1 MAHQEGVTA
10 DAGDSSRV
18 SLMNDPKARGLVF
31 QALLII
37 AVIYLVYSGVTNA
50 IDNLARAG
58 IASGLGFFGERA
70 GFDIGQSFIPYTNDS
85 TYLRAFFVGLLNTMV
100 VAFIGIFFATLI
112 GFVVGLARLS
122 KNYLVQKF
130 ATVYV
135 ETLRNIPLLLQLLFW
150 YKAVLSILPSPRAGG
165 LEPGAEVVFNLNNRG
180 LYMPRIVPEG
190 GAQLILYAFI
200 VAVVAWILI
209 GRWAKKRQMATGQQF
224 PVFLTGLGLFIFLPL
239 ITYLV
244 TGMPLSL
251 EYASLQGF
259 NMVGGWVI
267 QPEFMALLLGLSLY
281 TASFIAEIVRAG
293 ILAVSHGQSEAAF
306 ALGLRPNLTSRLVV
320 VPQAM
325 RVIIPPLTSQYLNL
339 TKNSSLAVAIGYP
352 DLVSIFGGTVLNQT
366 GQAVEVISIT
376 MLVYLTLSLLTS
388 AFMNWFNS
396 SVALVER

>member
-1 MAHQEGVTA
+1 
-10 DAGDSSRV
+10 
-18 SLMNDPKARGLVF
+18 MNDPRARGLFF
-31 QALLII
+31 QGLLII
-37 AVIYLVYSGVTNA
+37 AVIAMVYMGISNA
-50 IDNLARAG
+50 ITNLARAG
-58 IASGLGFFGERA
+58 IASGFGFFGDRA
-70 GFDIGQSFIPYTNDS
+70 GFDIGQTIIPYTNDS
-85 TYLRAFFVGLLNTMV
+85 NYLQAFYVGLINTLV
-100 VAFIGIFFATLI
+100 VAIIGIFFATII
-112 GFVVGLARLS
+112 GFIVGLARLS

-150 YKAVLSILPSPRAGG
+150 YKAVLSILPSPREAARETGV
-165 LEPGAEVVFNLNNRG
+165 EVAFSINNRG
-180 LYMPRIVPEG
+180 LYLPRVIPEDG
-190 GAQLILYAFI
+190 SSLIFYALVI
-200 VAVVAWILI
+200 AIAAWFFI
-209 GRWAKKRQMATGQQF
+209 GRWAKKRQMATGRQF
-224 PVFLTGLGLFIFLPL
+224 PVFLTGLGLLIALPL
-239 ITYLV
+239 LAFLV

-259 NMVGGWVI
+259 NMVGGWIV
-267 QPEFMALLLGLSLY
+267 QPEFMALLLGLALY

-293 ILAVSHGQSEAAF
+293 ILAVSHGQTEAAF
-306 ALGLRPNLTSRLVV
+306 ALGLRPNLTSRLVI

-325 RVIIPPLTSQYLNL
+325 RVIIPPLTSQFLNL

-352 DLVSIFGGTVLNQT
+352 DLVSVTGTVLNQT

>member
-1 MAHQEGVTA
+1 MADQAGVSTDA
-10 DAGDSSRV
+10 DDSGRV

-31 QALLII
+31 QVLLII
-37 AVIYLVYSGVTNA
+37 AVIAMVYSGISNA
-50 IDNLARAG
+50 VDNLARAG
-58 IASGLGFFGERA
+58 IASGFGFFSERA
-70 GFDIGQSFIPYTNDS
+70 GFDVGQSFIPYTNDS

-100 VAFIGIFFATLI
+100 VAVIGIFFATTI
-112 GFVVGLARLS
+112 GFIVGLARLS

-150 YKAVLSILPSPRAGG
+150 YKAVLSILPSPRESAQEAGV
-165 LEPGAEVVFNLNNRG
+165 EIAFSINNRG
-180 LYMPRIVPEG
+180 MYLPRLVPEDG
-190 GAQLILYAFI
+190 SSLIFYA
-200 VAVVAWILI
+200 AALALVAWFMI
-209 GRWAKKRQMATGQQF
+209 GRWARKRQIDTGKQF
-224 PVFLTGLGLFIFLPL
+224 PVFLTGLGVFIVLPL
-239 ITYLV
+239 LAFLISGRPV
-244 TGMPLSL
+244 SI

-293 ILAVSHGQSEAAF
+293 ILAVSHGQTEAAF
-306 ALGLRPNLTSRLVV
+306 ALGIKPNVTSRLVI

-325 RVIIPPLTSQYLNL
+325 RVIIPPLTSQFLNL

>member
-1 MAHQEGVTA
+1 MAHQESVA
-10 DAGDSSRV
+10 SDVDDSGRV

-31 QALLII
+31 QVLLII

-58 IASGLGFFGERA
+58 IASGFGFFGERA
-70 GFDIGQSFIPYTNDS
+70 GFDIGQSLIPYTNDS

-100 VAFIGIFFATLI
+100 VGLIGVFFATII
-112 GFVVGLARLS
+112 GFIIGLARLS

-135 ETLRNIPLLLQLLFW
+135 EMLRNIPLLLQLLFW
-150 YKAVLSILPSPRAGG
+150 YKAVLSILPSPRQVG
-165 LEPGAEVVFNLNNRG
+165 LEPGAEVVFSLNNRG
-180 LYMPRIVPEG
+180 LYMPRIVPEAG
-190 GAQLILYAFI
+190 SSLILYALLI
-200 VAVVAWILI
+200 AIVAWIFI

-224 PVFLTGLGLFIFLPL
+224 PVFFTGLGLIIVLPL
-239 ITYLV
+239 LAYLV

-251 EYASLQGF
+251 EYSSLQGF
-259 NMVGGWVI
+259 NMVDGWVI
-267 QPEFMALLLGLSLY
+267 QPEFMALLLGLALY
-281 TASFIAEIVRAG
+281 TAAFIAEIVRAG
-293 ILAVSHGQSEAAF
+293 ILAVSHGQSEAAY
-306 ALGLRPNLTSRLVV
+306 ALGIRPNLTSRLVI

-339 TKNSSLAVAIGYP
+339 IKNSSLAVAIGYP

>member
-1 MAHQEGVTA
+1 MAHQEGVSAGA
-10 DAGDSSRV
+10 DDSGRV
-18 SLMNDPKARGLVF
+18 SMMNDPKVRGLVF
-31 QALLII
+31 QVLLII
-37 AVIYLVYSGVTNA
+37 AVGVMVWGGINNA
-50 IDNLARAG
+50 AENLARAG
-58 IASGLGFFGERA
+58 ISSGFDFFGERA
-70 GFDIGQSFIPYTNDS
+70 GFDIGQTFIPYTNDS

-100 VAFIGIFFATLI
+100 VAIIGIFLATII

-130 ATVYV
+130 ATIYV
-135 ETLRNIPLLLQLLFW
+135 EVLRNIPLLLQLLFW
-150 YKAVLSILPSPRAGG
+150 YKAVLSILPSPRQAG
-165 LEPGAEVVFNLNNRG
+165 LEAGAEVAFNINNRG
-180 LYMPRIVPEG
+180 LYIPRLVPEDG
-190 GAQLILYAFI
+190 SSLIFYAFAI
-200 VAVVAWILI
+200 AVIAWFLI

-224 PVFLTGLGLFIFLPL
+224 PVFLTGLAMVIGLPL
-239 ITYLV
+239 VAFLV
-244 TGMPLSL
+244 TGMPVSM

-281 TASFIAEIVRAG
+281 TAAFIAEIVRAG
-293 ILAVSHGQSEAAF
+293 ILAVSRGQTEAAF
-306 ALGLRPNLTSRLVV
+306 ALGLRPNLTSRLVI

-325 RVIIPPLTSQYLNL
+325 RVIIPPLTSQFLNL

-396 SVALVER
+396 RVALVER

>member
-1 MAHQEGVTA
+1 VNVL
-10 DAGDSSRV
+10 V
-18 SLMNDPKARGLVF
+18 SISD
-31 QALLII
+31 
-37 AVIYLVYSGVTNA
+37 
-50 IDNLARAG
+50 
-58 IASGLGFFGERA
+58 
-70 GFDIGQSFIPYTNDS
+70 
-85 TYLRAFFVGLLNTMV
+85 LRAFFVGLLNTMV
-100 VAFIGIFFATLI
+100 VAIIGIFFATVI

-165 LEPGAEVVFNLNNRG
+165 LEPGVEVVFNLNNRG
-180 LYMPRIVPEG
+180 LYMPRIIPEG
-190 GAQLILYAFI
+190 GAELVGYALVLAI
-200 VAVVAWILI
+200 VAWIVI

-224 PVFLTGLGLFIFLPL
+224 PVFFTGLGLVIVLPL
-239 ITYLV
+239 LAFLV
-244 TGMPLSL
+244 TGMPMSL

-325 RVIIPPLTSQYLNL
+325 RVIIPPLTSQFLNL

-352 DLVSIFGGTVLNQT
+352 DLRVDLRRYG
-366 GQAVEVISIT
+366 A
-376 MLVYLTLSLLTS
+376 
-388 AFMNWFNS
+388 
-396 SVALVER
+396 

>member
-10 DAGDSSRV
+10 DAGDSERV
-18 SLMNDPKARGLVF
+18 SLMNDPKVRGLVF
-31 QALLII
+31 QVLLII

-58 IASGLGFFGERA
+58 IASGFGFFGERA

-100 VAFIGIFFATLI
+100 VAVIGIFFATLI
-112 GFVVGLARLS
+112 GFIVGLARLS

-150 YKAVLSILPSPRAGG
+150 YKAVLAILPSPRAGG
-165 LEPGAEVVFNLNNRG
+165 LEPGVEVVFNLNNRG

-190 GAQLILYAFI
+190 GAQFIAYALILAI
-200 VAVVAWILI
+200 VAWILI

-239 ITYLV
+239 IAYLV

>member
-1 MAHQEGVTA
+1 MADQASVGT
-10 DAGDSSRV
+10 DAGDSGRV

-31 QALLII
+31 QTLLII
-37 AVIYLVYSGVTNA
+37 AVGWMVWSGVTNA

-58 IASGLGFFGERA
+58 ISSGFGFFGERA
-70 GFDIGQSFIPYTNDS
+70 GFDIGQSLIPYTNDN
-85 TYLRAFFVGLLNTMV
+85 TYFRAFLVGLLNTLV
-100 VAFIGIFFATLI
+100 VAFIGIFFATAI

-122 KNYLVQKF
+122 KNFLVQKF
-130 ATVYV
+130 ATIYV
-135 ETLRNIPLLLQLLFW
+135 EVLRNVPLLLQLLFW

-165 LEPGAEVVFNLNNRG
+165 LEVGVEVAFNLNNRG
-180 LYMPRIVPEG
+180 LYMPRLIPEAG
-190 GAQLILYAFI
+190 SSLIFYAFAAAI
-200 VAVVAWILI
+200 IAWIVI
-209 GRWAKKRQMATGQQF
+209 GSWAKKRQMATGQQF
-224 PVFLTGLGLFIFLPL
+224 PVFLTGLGLFIGLPL
-239 ITYLV
+239 LAFLV
-244 TGMPLSL
+244 TGMPVGV

-259 NMVGGWVI
+259 NMAGGWVI

-293 ILAVSHGQSEAAF
+293 ILAVSRGQTEAAF
-306 ALGLRPNLTSRLVV
+306 ALGIRPNLTSRLVI

-339 TKNSSLAVAIGYP
+339 AKNSSLAVAIGYP

-376 MLVYLTLSLLTS
+376 MLVYLTISLLTS

-396 SVALVER
+396 RVALVER

>member
-10 DAGDSSRV
+10 GAGDSERV
-18 SLMNDPKARGLVF
+18 SLMNDPKVRGLVF
-31 QALLII
+31 QVLLII

-58 IASGLGFFGERA
+58 IASGFGFFGQRA

-100 VAFIGIFFATLI
+100 VAVIGIFFATVI
-112 GFVVGLARLS
+112 GFIVGLARLS

-165 LEPGAEVVFNLNNRG
+165 LEPGVEVVFNLNNRG

-190 GAQLILYAFI
+190 GAQFIAYALILAI
-200 VAVVAWILI
+200 VAWILI

-224 PVFLTGLGLFIFLPL
+224 PVFLTGLGLVIVLPL
-239 ITYLV
+239 LVFVV

-325 RVIIPPLTSQYLNL
+325 RVIIPPLTSQFLNL

>member
-1 MAHQEGVTA
+1 MADQAGVST
-10 DAGDSSRV
+10 DAGDSGRV

-37 AVIYLVYSGVTNA
+37 AVIAMVYSGVSNA

-58 IASGLGFFGERA
+58 IASGFGFFSERA
-70 GFDIGQSFIPYTNDS
+70 GFDVGQSFIPYTNDS

-100 VAFIGIFFATLI
+100 VAVIGIFFATTI
-112 GFVVGLARLS
+112 GFIVGLARLS

-150 YKAVLSILPSPRAGG
+150 YKAVLSILPSPRESAQEAGV
-165 LEPGAEVVFNLNNRG
+165 EIAFSINNRG
-180 LYMPRIVPEG
+180 MYLPRLVPEDG
-190 GAQLILYAFI
+190 SSLIFYA
-200 VAVVAWILI
+200 AALALVAWFVI
-209 GRWAKKRQMATGQQF
+209 GRWARKRQIDTGKQF
-224 PVFLTGLGLFIFLPL
+224 PVFLTGLGVFIALPL
-239 ITYLV
+239 LAYLFSGRPV
-244 TGMPLSL
+244 SI

-293 ILAVSHGQSEAAF
+293 ILAVSHGQTEAAF
-306 ALGLRPNLTSRLVV
+306 ALGIRPNLTSRLVI

-325 RVIIPPLTSQYLNL
+325 RVIIPPLTSQFLNL

-388 AFMNWFNS
+388 GFMNWFNS

>member
-10 DAGDSSRV
+10 DAGDSERV

-58 IASGLGFFGERA
+58 IASGFGFFGERA

-100 VAFIGIFFATLI
+100 VAFIGIFFATVI

-150 YKAVLSILPSPRAGG
+150 YKAVLAILPSPRAGG
-165 LEPGAEVVFNLNNRG
+165 LEPGVEVVFNLNNRG

-190 GAQLILYAFI
+190 GAQLIAYAFI
-200 VAVVAWILI
+200 IAVIAWIFI

-224 PVFLTGLGLFIFLPL
+224 PVFLTGLGLVIFLPL
-239 ITYLV
+239 IAFLV

>member
-1 MAHQEGVTA
+1 MAHQAGVSA
-10 DAGDSSRV
+10 DADDSGRV
-18 SLMNDPKARGLVF
+18 SLMNDPKVRGLVF

-37 AVIYLVYSGVTNA
+37 AVIAMVYSGVSNA
-50 IDNLARAG
+50 VDNLARAG
-58 IASGLGFFGERA
+58 IASGFGFFEDRA

-85 TYLRAFFVGLLNTMV
+85 TYLRAFLVGLANTLV
-100 VAFIGIFFATLI
+100 VAIIGIFFATMI
-112 GFVVGLARLS
+112 GFIVGLARLS

-150 YKAVLSILPSPRAGG
+150 YKAVLSILPSPRAMG
-165 LEPGAEVVFNLNNRG
+165 LEPGAEVAFSLNNRG
-180 LYMPRIVPEG
+180 LYLPRLVPEAG
-190 GAQLILYAFI
+190 SSLILYAFI
-200 VAVVAWILI
+200 LAVILWLVI
-209 GRWAKKRQMATGQQF
+209 GRWSKKRQMATGQQF
-224 PVFLTGLGLFIFLPL
+224 PVFLTGLGLVILLPL
-239 ITYLV
+239 LAFLV
-244 TGMPLSL
+244 TGMPVST

-293 ILAVSHGQSEAAF
+293 ILAVSHGQTEAAF
-306 ALGLRPNLTSRLVV
+306 ALGIRPNLTSRLVI

-352 DLVSIFGGTVLNQT
+352 DLVSVTGTVLNQT

>member
-1 MAHQEGVTA
+1 
-10 DAGDSSRV
+10 
-18 SLMNDPKARGLVF
+18 MNDPKARGLVF
-31 QALLII
+31 QVLLII
-37 AVIYLVYSGVTNA
+37 AVIAMVYSGISNA
-50 IDNLARAG
+50 VDNLARAG
-58 IASGLGFFGERA
+58 IASGFGFFSERA
-70 GFDIGQSFIPYTNDS
+70 GFDVGQSFIPYTNDS

-100 VAFIGIFFATLI
+100 VAVIGIFFATTI
-112 GFVVGLARLS
+112 GFIVGLARLS

-150 YKAVLSILPSPRAGG
+150 YKAVLSILPSPRESAQEAGV
-165 LEPGAEVVFNLNNRG
+165 EIAFSINNRG
-180 LYMPRIVPEG
+180 MYLPRLVPEDG
-190 GAQLILYAFI
+190 SSLIFYA
-200 VAVVAWILI
+200 AALALVAWFMI
-209 GRWAKKRQMATGQQF
+209 GRWARKRQIDTGKQF
-224 PVFLTGLGLFIFLPL
+224 PVFLTGLGVFIVLPL
-239 ITYLV
+239 LAFLISGRPV
-244 TGMPLSL
+244 SI

-293 ILAVSHGQSEAAF
+293 ILAVSHGQTEAAF
-306 ALGLRPNLTSRLVV
+306 ALGIKPNVTSRLVI

-325 RVIIPPLTSQYLNL
+325 RVIIPPLTSQFLNL

>member
-1 MAHQEGVTA
+1 MAHQKGVSTDA
-10 DAGDSSRV
+10 DDSGRV
-18 SLMNDPKARGLVF
+18 SLMNDPKARGLIF
-31 QALLII
+31 QGLLII
-37 AVIYLVYSGVTNA
+37 AVVAMVYMGISNA
-50 IDNLARAG
+50 VNNLARAG
-58 IASGLGFFGERA
+58 IASGFGFFNVRA
-70 GFDIGQSFIPYTNDS
+70 GFDIGQTIIPYTNDS
-85 TYLRAFFVGLLNTMV
+85 TYLRAFFVGLLNTLV
-100 VAFIGIFFATLI
+100 VAVIGIFFATII
-112 GFVVGLARLS
+112 GFIVGLARLS

-150 YKAVLSILPSPRAGG
+150 YKAVLSILPSPREAARETGV
-165 LEPGAEVVFNLNNRG
+165 EVAFSINNRG
-180 LYMPRIVPEG
+180 LYLPRVVPEDG
-190 GAQLILYAFI
+190 SSLILYALI
-200 VAVVAWILI
+200 LAIAAWFFI

-224 PVFLTGLGLFIFLPL
+224 PVFLTGLALVLVLPL
-239 ITYLV
+239 LAFLV

-259 NMVGGWVI
+259 NMVGGWII
-267 QPEFMALLLGLSLY
+267 QPEFIALLLGLALY

-293 ILAVSHGQSEAAF
+293 ILAVSHGQTEAAF
-306 ALGLRPNLTSRLVV
+306 ALGLRPNLTSRLVI

-325 RVIIPPLTSQYLNL
+325 RVIIPPLTSQFLNL

-352 DLVSIFGGTVLNQT
+352 DLVSVFGGTVLNQT

-376 MLVYLTLSLLTS
+376 MLVYLALSLLTS

>member
-1 MAHQEGVTA
+1 MAHQEGVSAGA
-10 DAGDSSRV
+10 DDSGRV
-18 SLMNDPKARGLVF
+18 SFMNDPKARGLVF

-37 AVIYLVYSGVTNA
+37 AVMAMVYIGVSNA
-50 IDNLARAG
+50 VNNLARAG
-58 IASGLGFFGERA
+58 IASGFDFFGERA

-85 TYLRAFFVGLLNTMV
+85 TYLRAFFVGLGNTLV
-100 VAFIGIFFATLI
+100 VAAIGIFFATVI
-112 GFVVGLARLS
+112 GFIVGLARLS

-150 YKAVLSILPSPRAGG
+150 YKAVLSILPSPRAMG
-165 LEPGAEVVFNLNNRG
+165 LEPGANVAFSLNNRG
-180 LYMPRIVPEG
+180 LYLPRIVPEAG
-190 GAQLILYAFI
+190 SSFILFTLI
-200 VAVVAWILI
+200 AVLI
-209 GRWAKKRQMATGQQF
+209 FWFVLGRWARKRQMATGQQF
-224 PVFLTGLGLFIFLPL
+224 PVFLTGLGLLIVLPL
-239 ITYLV
+239 LVFFV
-244 TGMPLSL
+244 TGMPVSL
-251 EYASLQGF
+251 EYATLQGF
-259 NMVGGWVI
+259 NMVDGWVI

-293 ILAVSHGQSEAAF
+293 ILAVSHGQTEAAY
-306 ALGLRPNLTSRLVV
+306 ALGLRPNLTSRLVI

-325 RVIIPPLTSQYLNL
+325 RVIIPPLTSQFLNL

-352 DLVSIFGGTVLNQT
+352 DLVSVTGTVLNQT

>member
-10 DAGDSSRV
+10 DAGDSERV
-18 SLMNDPKARGLVF
+18 SLMNDPKVRGLVF
-31 QALLII
+31 QVLLII

-58 IASGLGFFGERA
+58 IASGFGFFGERA

-100 VAFIGIFFATLI
+100 VAVIGIFFATLI

-150 YKAVLSILPSPRAGG
+150 YKAVLAILPSPRAGG
-165 LEPGAEVVFNLNNRG
+165 LEPGVEVVFNLNNRG

-190 GAQLILYAFI
+190 GAQFIAYALILAI
-200 VAVVAWILI
+200 VAWILI

-239 ITYLV
+239 IAYLV

>member
-1 MAHQEGVTA
+1 MAHQTGVAA
-10 DAGDSSRV
+10 DADDSGRV
-18 SLMNDPKARGLVF
+18 SLINDPKVRGLFF
-31 QALLII
+31 QVLLII
-37 AVIYLVYSGVTNA
+37 AVIYLVYSGVSNA

-58 IASGLGFFGERA
+58 IASGLGFFSERA

-100 VAFIGIFFATLI
+100 VAMIGILFATII
-112 GFVVGLARLS
+112 GFVVGLARMS

-150 YKAVLSILPSPRAGG
+150 YKAVLSILPSPRQVG
-165 LEPGAEVVFNLNNRG
+165 LEPGVEVAFSLNNRG
-180 LYMPRIVPEG
+180 LYLPRIVPEG
-190 GAQLILYAFI
+190 GAEF
-200 VAVVAWILI
+200 VVFAVIIALAAWFFI
-209 GRWAKKRQMATGQQF
+209 GRWAKKRQMGTGQQF
-224 PVFLTGLGLFIFLPL
+224 PTFLTGLGLIVGLPL
-239 ITYLV
+239 LAFLFS
-244 TGMPLSL
+244 GMPLDL

-293 ILAVSHGQSEAAF
+293 ILAVSHGQSEAAY

-325 RVIIPPLTSQYLNL
+325 RVIIPPLTSQFLNL

>member
-1 MAHQEGVTA
+1 MIPRHVALYSRHCSSLRSSFDGV
-10 DAGDSSRV
+10 D
-18 SLMNDPKARGLVF
+18 
-31 QALLII
+31 
-37 AVIYLVYSGVTNA
+37 SGVTNA

-58 IASGLGFFGERA
+58 IASGFGFFGERA
-70 GFDIGQSFIPYTNDS
+70 GFDIGQAFIPYTNDS

-100 VAFIGIFFATLI
+100 VAIIGIFFATMI

-165 LEPGAEVVFNLNNRG
+165 LEPGVEVVFNLNNRG
-180 LYMPRIVPEG
+180 LYMPRIIPEG
-190 GAQLILYAFI
+190 GAELVGYALVLAI
-200 VAVVAWILI
+200 IAWIVI

-224 PVFLTGLGLFIFLPL
+224 PVFFTGLGLVIVLPL
-239 ITYLV
+239 LAFLV
-244 TGMPLSL
+244 TGMPMSL

-325 RVIIPPLTSQYLNL
+325 RVIIPPLTSQFLNL

>member
-1 MAHQEGVTA
+1 MARQTGVSAEA
-10 DAGDSSRV
+10 DDSGRV

-37 AVIYLVYSGVTNA
+37 AVILLVYSGISNA
-50 IDNLARAG
+50 IENLARAG

-100 VAFIGIFFATLI
+100 VGVIGIFFATLI

-150 YKAVLSILPSPRAGG
+150 YKAVLSILPSPRQVG
-165 LEPGAEVVFNLNNRG
+165 LEPGVEVIFSLNNRG
-180 LYMPRIVPEG
+180 LYMPRIVPEAG
-190 GAQLILYAFI
+190 SSFVFI
-200 VAVVAWILI
+200 ALLVAVIAWVLI

-224 PVFLTGLGLFIFLPL
+224 PVFLTGLGLIIGLPL
-239 ITYLV
+239 LAFLV
-244 TGMPLSL
+244 SGMPLSF

-259 NMVGGWVI
+259 NMVDGWVI

-293 ILAVSHGQSEAAF
+293 ILAVSRGQSEAAF
-306 ALGLRPNLTSRLVV
+306 ALGLRPNLTSRLVI

-352 DLVSIFGGTVLNQT
+352 DLVSVFGGTVLNQT
-366 GQAVEVISIT
+366 GQAVEVITIT

>member
-1 MAHQEGVTA
+1 MAHQTGVSTDA
-10 DAGDSSRV
+10 DDSGRV
-18 SLMNDPKARGLVF
+18 SLMNDPKARGLLF

-37 AVIYLVYSGVTNA
+37 AVIAMIYIGVSNA
-50 IDNLARAG
+50 IANLARAG
-58 IASGLGFFGERA
+58 IASGFGFFGERA
-70 GFDIGQSFIPYTNDS
+70 GFDIGQSLIFYTNDS
-85 TYLRAFFVGLLNTMV
+85 SYLQAILVGFMNTLV
-100 VAFIGIFFATLI
+100 VALIGIFFATVI

-150 YKAVLSILPSPRAGG
+150 YKAVLSILPSPRAAG
-165 LEPGAEVVFNLNNRG
+165 LEPGVEVAFNINNRG
-180 LYMPRIVPEG
+180 LYLPRIVPEAG
-190 GAQLILYAFI
+190 SSLILWALI
-200 VAVVAWILI
+200 AAVIAWFLI
-209 GRWAKKRQMATGQQF
+209 GRWASKRQIATGQQF
-224 PVFLTGLGLFIFLPL
+224 PVFLAGLGLVIVLPL
-239 ITYLV
+239 LAFLV
-244 TGMPLSL
+244 SGMPLSL

-259 NMVGGWVI
+259 NMAGGWVI

-306 ALGLRPNLTSRLVV
+306 ALGLRPNLTSRLVI

-325 RVIIPPLTSQYLNL
+325 RVIIPPLTSQFLNL

-352 DLVSIFGGTVLNQT
+352 DLVAVTGTVLNQT

>member
-10 DAGDSSRV
+10 DAGDSERV
-18 SLMNDPKARGLVF
+18 SLMNDPKVRGLVF
-31 QALLII
+31 QVLLII

-58 IASGLGFFGERA
+58 IASGFGFFGERA

-100 VAFIGIFFATLI
+100 VAVIGIFFATLI

-150 YKAVLSILPSPRAGG
+150 YKAVLAILPSPRAGG
-165 LEPGAEVVFNLNNRG
+165 LEPGVEVVFNLNNRG

-190 GAQLILYAFI
+190 GAQFIAYALILAI
-200 VAVVAWILI
+200 VAWILI

-239 ITYLV
+239 IAYLV

-306 ALGLRPNLTSRLVV
+306 ALGLRPNLTSRRVV